1 MKTISDYRSE
11 TLVLLGDTAGRR
23 YSETILD
30 TAVRQALD
38 LLRKYLPDKETE
50 AVTAAAREGQEIVLN
65 WCPASTAE
73 ILTIRNAGGTVLT
86 AADYRTGA
94 RTYLQFYNT
103 PSVPEVGDTLT
114 IELGLP
120 HRIKGL
126 DGSETTTVPE
136 DLMLTVCTG
145 AAGYALQIRARSV
158 TEVFG
163 KRPEDTERLLSESR
177 YLETQFIAALDFAAF
192 AASVHRDSWPGPG
205 FPI

>member
-11 TLVLLGDTAGRR
+11 TLILLGDTAGRR
-23 YSETILD
+23 YSE
-30 TAVRQALD
+30 
-38 LLRKYLPDKETE
+38 
-50 AVTAAAREGQEIVLN
+50 
-65 WCPASTAE
+65 
-73 ILTIRNAGGTVLT
+73 ILTIRNAAGEVLT

-114 IELGLP
+114 IELGQP

-177 YLETQFIAALDFAAF
+177 LLETQFIAALDFAAF
-192 AASVHRDSWPGPG
+192 AASVHRDPWPGPG

>member
-11 TLVLLGDTAGRR
+11 TLILLGDTAGRR

-114 IELGLP
+114 IELGQP
-120 HRIKGL
+120 HRIKDL

-163 KRPEDTERLLSESR
+163 KRPEDTERLLSESSH
-177 YLETQFIAALDFAAF
+177 LETQFIAALDFAAF
-192 AASVHRDSWPGPG
+192 AASVHRDPWPGPG

>member
-1 MKTISDYRSE
+1 MKTISDYRAE
-11 TLVLLGDTAGRR
+11 TLIILGDTAGRR
-23 YSETILD
+23 YSESILD
-30 TAVRQALD
+30 TAIRQALGM
-38 LLRKYLPDKETE
+38 LRKYLPNKDTE
-50 AVTAAAREGQEIVLN
+50 EVTAAAVSGSEVVLN

-73 ILTIRNAGGTVLT
+73 ILTIRNAAGEVLT

-103 PSVPEVGDTLT
+103 RSIPGVGDVLSL
-114 IELGLP
+114 ELGMP
-120 HRIKGL
+120 HRIKDL

-136 DLMLTVCTG
+136 DLLLTVCTG

-163 KRPEDTERLLSESR
+163 KRPEDTDKQLREGRH
-177 YLETQFIAALDFAAF
+177 LETQFIAAIDFAAF
-192 AASVHRDSWPGPG
+192 AASLHRDPWPGPG

>member
-1 MKTISDYRSE
+1 MKTISDYRAE
-11 TLVLLGDTAGRR
+11 TLIILGDTAGHR
-23 YSETILD
+23 YSEAILD
-30 TAVRQALD
+30 TAIRQALGM
-38 LLRKYLPDKETE
+38 LRKYLPNKDTE
-50 AVTAAAREGQEIVLN
+50 EVTAAAVSGSEVVLN

-73 ILTIRNAGGTVLT
+73 ILTIRNAAGEVLT

-103 PSVPEVGDTLT
+103 RSIPGVGDLLSL
-114 IELGLP
+114 ELGMP
-120 HRIKGL
+120 HRIKDL

-136 DLMLTVCTG
+136 DLLLTVCTG

-163 KRPEDTERLLSESR
+163 KRPEDTVRLIEQSNTLIGD
-177 YLETQFIAALDFAAF
+177 YLEELENENRREEL
-192 AASVHRDSWPGPG
+192 HRPPWHGRG